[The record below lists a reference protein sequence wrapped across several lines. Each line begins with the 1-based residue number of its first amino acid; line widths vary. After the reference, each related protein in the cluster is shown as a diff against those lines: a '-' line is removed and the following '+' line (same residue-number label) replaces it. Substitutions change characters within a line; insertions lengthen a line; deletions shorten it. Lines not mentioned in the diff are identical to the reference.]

1 MQEVVALN
9 QGVTKLTVADASAA
23 LADTLLHKFAVEQLR
38 HTDMLADFVQ
48 EINVINL
55 REPVGIINNLKILT
69 AENLAELR
77 RQTFNI
83 ARHCF
88 SIAQVTLLLFAIGVA
103 NHAGSAAD

>member
-1 MQEVVALN
+1 MNQPVA
-9 QGVTKLTVADASAA
+9 KFAVADASAA
-23 LADTLLHKFAVEQLR
+23 LADTLLYEFAVEQLR
-38 HTDMLADFVQ
+38 HADMLADFMQ

-55 REPVGIINNLKILT
+55 REPVGIINNFKILA

-88 SIAQVTLLLFAIGVA
+88 SIAQVALLLLTVWIADHTGGAA
-103 NHAGSAAD
+103 N